1 MTQEPGT
8 PWLSLARSCAA
19 GAPEEPAAGIWD
31 FSPIIPLA
39 TFQYSLT

>member
-1 MTQEPGT
+1 MTQEYGT
-8 PWLSLARSCAA
+8 PWFSLACSCVA

-31 FSPIIPLA
+31 FSPIISLA